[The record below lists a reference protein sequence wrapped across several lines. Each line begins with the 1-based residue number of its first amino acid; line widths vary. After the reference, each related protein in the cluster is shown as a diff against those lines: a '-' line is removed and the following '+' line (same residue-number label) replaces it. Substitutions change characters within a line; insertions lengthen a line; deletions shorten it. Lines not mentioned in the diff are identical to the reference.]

1 MNYIKHLTGFFDK
14 VMTDELYPTHISL
27 YVALFQFWNVQRF
40 KNPISISRDE
50 VMRVSK
56 IASKATYHKCMR
68 DLHDLKYLD
77 YHPSYNPFVGS
88 LVTLFDLELTHQQV
102 QKKSRNKAT
111 IQPAAEQAL
120 NKQQTSPEQALVP
133 YINTTNI
140 INNTNLVNGQ
150 DQPQKNNQ
158 EESNLKT
165 AGIEKEKLREKKRTI
180 PTSEEVKQH
189 FYETNYPALEAE
201 KFFNH
206 YESNGWLIGGRSPMR
221 NWKAAANNWMI
232 NSGKFDTGK
241 TTHKAKNLHA
251 TTGKDY
257 SEAL

>member
-27 YVALFQFWNVQRF
+27 YIALFQFWNVQRF

-68 DLHDLKYLD
+68 DLHDLKYLE
-77 YHPSYNPFVGS
+77 YHPSFNPFIGS
-88 LVTLFDLELTHQQV
+88 LVTIFDLELTHQQV
-102 QKKSRNKAT
+102 QKKSRNKT
-111 IQPAAEQAL
+111 NIQSTHEQAL
-120 NKQQTSPEQALVP
+120 NKQQTGSEQALVP

-140 INNTNLVNGQ
+140 INNTNVVNGETHA
-150 DQPQKNNQ
+150 QKNDPEQ
-158 EESNLKT
+158 ISLKT
-165 AGIEKEKLREKKRTI
+165 EEIKKENLREKKKVN
-180 PTSEEVKQH
+180 PSLEEVKQH
-189 FYETNYPALEAE
+189 FSETNFPALEAE
-201 KFFNH
+201 KFHNYF
-206 YESNGWLIGGRSPMR
+206 ESNGWLVGGKTPMK
-221 NWKAAANNWMI
+221 NWKAAASNWI
-232 NSGKFDTGK
+232 LNSGKFDTGK